1 MIPAEQAGVAFIA
14 DPRTGAVDRVVIE
27 AAFGQGEVMVS
38 GRVEPDTYVV
48 AKDSLSVLDA
58 RIGRKTFK
66 IVRGPDGHDRTVEL
80 DEDAAKSRVL
90 DDSALRR
97 IASLAIATERHNGGP
112 QDVVGAS
119 QADHDARQRRH
130 R

>member
-1 MIPAEQAGVAFIA
+1 
-14 DPRTGAVDRVVIE
+14 
-27 AAFGQGEVMVS
+27 MVS
-38 GRVEPDTYVV
+38 GRAEPDIYVV

-97 IASLAIATERHNGGP
+97 IASLAIATERAQRWP
-112 QDVVGAS
+112 
-119 QADHDARQRRH
+119 ARRG
-130 R
+130 